1 MITYGG
7 DPVSI
12 AVQHLAKRHG
22 AKVVF
27 WLHNFA
33 YPGREP
39 FAAADRVIV
48 GSEFSKR
55 YYCEKLGLDCHVLP
69 YIVHWKEAECRA
81 EWEFKCRSGRTRL
94 ETCPS
99 GT

>member
-1 MITYGG
+1 MPITLFENGSTCVRGLSQRNQAFLTACDIFLRKNRPNLVITYGG

-12 AVQHLAKRHG
+12 AVQHLAKRHP

-48 GSEFSKR
+48 AR
-55 YYCEKLGLDCHVLP
+55 VLKTP
-69 YIVHWKEAECRA
+69 LLREA
-81 EWEFKCRSGRTRL
+81 RT
-94 ETCPS
+94 
-99 GT
+99 